1 MPPMLMDEAAYG
13 AVLNEANVERVFS
26 FSSLTLSDRRTTLG
40 AAIFEAFVVVGFNW
54 DASDLTPELVEEV
67 LQDYYSILDSTGDHD
82 TDDPTEEK
90 EEDADDD
97 EQMADAGAVP
107 AATQPAGAAPAV
119 AAAGATATAPL

>member
-1 MPPMLMDEAAYG
+1 M
-13 AVLNEANVERVFS
+13 
-26 FSSLTLSDRRTTLG
+26 
-40 AAIFEAFVVVGFNW
+40 
-54 DASDLTPELVEEV
+54 

-107 AATQPAGAAPAV
+107 AAKVSLSLLALRLLSPRLARLP
-119 AAAGATATAPL
+119 PHPCERCRP